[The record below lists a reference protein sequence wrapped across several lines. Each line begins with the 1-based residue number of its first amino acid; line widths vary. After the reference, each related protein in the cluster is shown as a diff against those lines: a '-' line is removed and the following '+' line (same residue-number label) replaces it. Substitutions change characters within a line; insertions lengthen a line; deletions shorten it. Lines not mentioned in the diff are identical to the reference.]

1 MARRLI
7 EAGAEGLVLFNRY
20 LEPDIDLDALGTASQ
35 LVLSSR
41 DELRLRLRW
50 IGILRGQVSVS
61 LAATGGVHL
70 AEDVLKV
77 LLAGADVAML
87 ASALIRHGPAHLM
100 TLVDGIRHWLEQKG
114 YRSIDQIKGLVSQPR
129 RADRSAFERANY
141 TRMVTSLTRDW
152 G

>member
-1 MARRLI
+1 
-7 EAGAEGLVLFNRY
+7 
-20 LEPDIDLDALGTASQ
+20 
-35 LVLSSR
+35 
-41 DELRLRLRW
+41 
-50 IGILRGQVSVS
+50 

-70 AEDVLKV
+70 AEDVLKA

-100 TLVDGIRHWLEQKG
+100 TLADGIRHWLELKG

-129 RADRSAFERANY
+129 RADQSAFERANY
-141 TRMVTSLTRDW
+141 TRMITSLMRDS